1 MIGYIGTFEN
11 GELVAEERFDDF
23 EIGADSGWSAVFDY
37 VYNCTKREAPFQ
49 SWVFNKR
56 IGKWEAPTPMP
67 ADAGT
72 GEPPKSYVWDEE
84 TTNWK
89 VSE

>member
-23 EIGADSGWSAVFDY
+23 EIGADSGWAAVFDH

-67 ADAGT
+67 ADGQMYKWNEST
-72 GEPPKSYVWDEE
+72 ISWDL
-84 TTNWK
+84 
-89 VSE
+89 VDPIGA